1 MILNPETCLFCSPE
15 AEASVHRRDLTVFRL
30 ELQQC
35 PPNFL
40 AVPLSGQILAQ
51 QKARPPP
58 PEFRMREHN
67 EGRLGSRSGRR
78 EGSGRG
84 AVQKLAHD
92 PALVVGL
99 GAVAS
104 GLGPTVVTFGS
115 LLTDRSHRLK
125 RSIDVPRL
133 LSNYR
138 NNYMKGLAVSL
149 LVFVLGGNPALG
161 DVLILRGGQVIF
173 GTIQSQG
180 ADGYKFQRGTS
191 TFSYPHATVTFSYQA
206 RPKDGL
212 SAAASLPSWGEV
224 VERAGSQTWGTSVK
238 QIPATVV
245 DKGIFRNVPYLSF
258 RCGLDYEI
266 NVYGDPEQ
274 PSGIE
279 IGCYRSL
286 LQKAEAKENCVAL
299 IAELMRRDDLKEAVK
314 NAKRN
319 KDLLEIKEW
328 TIEVSP
334 PEGSDSY
341 GGWWVSVYSE
351 KVLNSQRASA
361 QEMANVSVARS
372 QLTDSADG
380 TSGWS
385 SQDLRFA
392 RPQVATAVARPVPP
406 VRQVAPVM
414 RSAPVPPA
422 SSSSGRVYVSG
433 YTRKDGTYV
442 HAHTR
447 RR

>member
-1 MILNPETCLFCSPE
+1 
-15 AEASVHRRDLTVFRL
+15 
-30 ELQQC
+30 
-35 PPNFL
+35 
-40 AVPLSGQILAQ
+40 
-51 QKARPPP
+51 
-58 PEFRMREHN
+58 MR
-67 EGRLGSRSGRR
+67 
-78 EGSGRG
+78 
-84 AVQKLAHD
+84 
-92 PALVVGL
+92 
-99 GAVAS
+99 
-104 GLGPTVVTFGS
+104 
-115 LLTDRSHRLK
+115 
-125 RSIDVPRL
+125 
-133 LSNYR
+133 
-138 NNYMKGLAVSL
+138 GLAVSL
-149 LVFVLGGNPALG
+149 LVLVLTGNPALG

-173 GTIQSQG
+173 GTIQSQS
-180 ADGYKFQRGTS
+180 AEGYKFQRGAS
-191 TFSYPHATVTFSYQA
+191 TFSYPHATVTLSHQQ
-206 RPKDGL
+206 RPKGAS
-212 SAAASLPSWGEV
+212 SAEASLPAWGEV
-224 VERAGSQTWGTSVK
+224 IERAGLQTWGASAK
-238 QIPATVV
+238 QIPASVIDRGV
-245 DKGIFRNVPYLSF
+245 FRNVPYLSF
-258 RCGLDYEI
+258 CCGLDYEI

-286 LQKAEAKENCVAL
+286 LQNPTAKENCVAL
-299 IAELMRRDDLKEAVK
+299 IADLMRRDDLKEGVK
-314 NAKRN
+314 SAKRN
-319 KDLLEIKEW
+319 KDLVEIKEW

-334 PEGSDSY
+334 PEGSNSY
-341 GGWWVSVYSE
+341 GGCWVSVYSE

-392 RPQVATAVARPVPP
+392 RPQVATAVARPMPQ
-406 VRQVAPVM
+406 VRQVAPVT